1 MSKPVFSLVIPV
13 YQNAPNLERT
23 FHALRQLETLL
34 PEYALELIFVDD
46 GSTDG
51 SFARL
56 EQFHRDHPRLV
67 KVVKFTRNFGQT
79 YAIQAGLR
87 AATGACHGIISA
99 DLQDPPELFVEMI
112 RHWEKGEKLV
122 LAERADREDRGPG
135 RWLSSLYWRILESY
149 GLKGYPKG
157 GADCFLLD
165 REVSEKVARINER
178 NTMIFALI
186 FWLGYDFVT
195 IPYTRRKREAGVSQ
209 WSFVKKL
216 KLFVDTLIA
225 FTYLPSRAIV
235 YLGLTFSVLSMSYAG
250 VMVANWY
257 YYKQAP
263 PGWATI
269 AVSVLGLGSLNLL
282 CLGIISEYLLR
293 ILDEARK
300 RPTYVIDRVLSPPP
314 GTTSDPS

>member
-1 MSKPVFSLVIPV
+1 MNKPVFSLVVPV
-13 YQNAPNLERT
+13 YQNEPNLEGT
-23 FHALRQLETLL
+23 FVALLRLETLL
-34 PEYALELIFVDD
+34 PEYALELVFVDD
-46 GSTDG
+46 GSRDG
-51 SFARL
+51 SFALL
-56 EQFHRDHPRLV
+56 EQFHQTHPRLV

-99 DLQDPPELFVEMI
+99 DLQEPPELFVEMI

-122 LAERADREDRGPG
+122 LAERADRPDRGPG
-135 RWLSSLYWRILESY
+135 RWLSALYWRTLKYY

-157 GADCFLLD
+157 GSDCFLID
-165 REVSEKVARINER
+165 REVAEHVARINER

-195 IPYTRRKREAGVSQ
+195 IPYTRRKRDAGLSQ
-209 WSFVKKL
+209 WGFFKKF

-235 YLGLTFSVLSMSYAG
+235 YLGLVSSVLTMAYAAR
-250 VMVANWY
+250 MVFYWY
-257 YYKQAP
+257 AYNQAP
-263 PGWATI
+263 LGFTTI
-269 AVSVLGLGSLNLL
+269 AVSVLVLGSLNLL

-293 ILDEARK
+293 ILDESRK
-300 RPTYVIDRVLSPPP
+300 RPTYVIDRVLAPASETVPHQR
-314 GTTSDPS
+314 